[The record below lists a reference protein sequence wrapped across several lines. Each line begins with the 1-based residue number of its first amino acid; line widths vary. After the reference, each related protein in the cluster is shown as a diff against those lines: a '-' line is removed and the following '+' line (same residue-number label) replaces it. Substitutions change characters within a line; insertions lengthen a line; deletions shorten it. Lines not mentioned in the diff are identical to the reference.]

1 MKLFLQ
7 TKRRILGQ
15 VQVQN
20 IIRSALMTSEFSF
33 LQPYFRRLVSDYC
46 ISSLTLYQFVTD
58 IFLLGLPGEIEQVI
72 MINCLAEFILYLLG
86 IKY

>member
-15 VQVQN
+15 VQLQT
-20 IIRSALMTSEFSF
+20 IRSALITSESSF
-33 LQPYFRRLVSDYC
+33 LQPYICRLVSGYC

-86 IKY
+86 SKY